1 MENKL
6 NKYGCRPSGDVCLE
20 HDSPLITF
28 GICEDSPELKDFIQ
42 QIRQDTIKEM
52 ESNLFLKDIV
62 TKTRIDTLRQVL
74 PEKLGESTTSYGF
87 GCDDM
92 IKRII
97 DKAKEIWG
105 IKLNNLNK

>member
-28 GICEDSPELKDFIQ
+28 GICEDSPELKVFIKA
-42 QIRQDTIKEM
+42 IRQ
-52 ESNLFLKDIV
+52 
-62 TKTRIDTLRQVL
+62 DTLRQVL

-97 DKAKEIWG
+97 NKAKELWG
-105 IKLNNLNK
+105 LELNNLNK